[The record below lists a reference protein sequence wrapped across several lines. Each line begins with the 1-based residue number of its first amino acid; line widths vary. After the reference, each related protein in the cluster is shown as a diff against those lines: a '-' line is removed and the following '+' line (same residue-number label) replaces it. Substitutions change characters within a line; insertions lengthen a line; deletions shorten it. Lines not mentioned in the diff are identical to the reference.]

1 MENHLSFL
9 NNYTKNFWVLRFLNL
24 LPNKPKK
31 ILFTAKKKI
40 PKPFFLLKIV
50 KVKEMS
56 NICYFEVEWGVIY
69 ENL

>member
-1 MENHLSFL
+1 MENHFSFL
-9 NNYTKNFWVLRFLNL
+9 NNYKKKSWVLRFLNL

-31 ILFTAKKKI
+31 TILFTAKKI